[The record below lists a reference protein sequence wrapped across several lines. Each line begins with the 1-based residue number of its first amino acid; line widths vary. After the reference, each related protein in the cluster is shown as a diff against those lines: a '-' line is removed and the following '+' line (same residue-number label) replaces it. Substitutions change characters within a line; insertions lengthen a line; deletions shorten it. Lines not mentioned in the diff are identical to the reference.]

1 MKSEKF
7 EINPEIAAISQDLIN
22 FQNISEKIGKAD
34 AILEEL
40 SEALAELPEGHN
52 AYEIADEIYELAEQ
66 ISGMSARMMSAWWF
80 GIHGYSV
87 PGEEEE

>member
-7 EINPEIAAISQDLIN
+7 EINPEIAAISQDLMN

-40 SEALAELPEGHN
+40 NEALAELPEGHN
-52 AYEIADEIYELAEQ
+52 AYEIADEIYNLAEQ
-66 ISGMSARMMSAWWF
+66 ITGMSSRMMAGWWF
-80 GIHGYSV
+80 SIHGYHLS
-87 PGEEEE
+87 EDEK